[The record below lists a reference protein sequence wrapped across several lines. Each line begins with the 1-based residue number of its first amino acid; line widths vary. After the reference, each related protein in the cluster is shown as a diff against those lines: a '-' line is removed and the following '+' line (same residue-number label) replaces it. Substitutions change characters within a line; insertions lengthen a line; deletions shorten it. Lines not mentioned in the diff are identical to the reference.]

1 MKHFTLIGLLFFTL
15 SLSSQE
21 MTSLKKGDKF
31 PDFELQTLDGKTMNL
46 ASLKGKVVFIN
57 LWFTRCAPCIEEM
70 PTLNELQ
77 DAYKDKVE
85 FISITFDDADL
96 VRKFLSKK
104 EFKFQHL
111 VNANKFLNEDLKNRE
126 YPINLIMDKSGTIT
140 YLRGSLPFTRN
151 SETGEMSP
159 VPYTF
164 LEAPINK
171 ALAN

>member
-1 MKHFTLIGLLFFTL
+1 MKNFIIIGLLFLTMNLF
-15 SLSSQE
+15 SQE

-31 PDFELQTLDGKTMNL
+31 PDFELQKLDGKTMNL
-46 ASLKGKVVFIN
+46 ESLKGKVVFIN

-77 DAYKDKVE
+77 DAYKDRVE
-85 FISITFDDADL
+85 FISITFDNADM
-96 VRKFLSKK
+96 VRKFLSKR

-164 LEAPINK
+164 LKTPIEK
-171 ALAN
+171 ALAD